1 MVPTVFWFIPIAG
14 ILALLFA
21 RILYV
26 QMKKKD
32 PGNERM
38 QEIAGLVQEG
48 AMAYL
53 RQQYKVVAIVFLVT
67 SIFFAIAAY
76 SLNLMSRYTPFSFLT
91 GGVFSAL
98 AGYIGMLAATH
109 AASRVAR
116 AAQDSL
122 NAGLQVALRGGAVL
136 SFGVVGFALL
146 DVSIWFYIL
155 NYFFQGDPQSKML
168 TITTIMLTFGMG
180 ASLQALFARVGGGIF
195 TKAADMGA
203 DLVGKNDAGLAEDD
217 PRNPAVIADNVGDNV
232 GDVAGMGA
240 DLYESYA
247 GAILAAAALF
257 ASSSQGLALDI
268 QTKYVLLPM
277 IIGGLGVIFSII
289 SLFIVKA
296 KNSSGMKELVGSIN
310 NGIWLSSVLIAGAT
324 FVVTSQLG
332 LQNWLGLSL
341 SVTLGLLVGVVIGV
355 WVNYQTSQD
364 YQPTQRVAESAATSS
379 ATVITS
385 GLELGMNSTSVPV
398 IAVCIGMVGAFFCA
412 SGFSLSVSNIA
423 QGLSGIAMAA
433 VGMLANLGFVLATD
447 AFGAIADNAGGNAEM
462 AKLPGHVR
470 QRTDM
475 LDAVG
480 NTTAAT
486 GKGFAIGSAALTAMA
501 LLASYVEEIKLA
513 LLRKGDINLVINNQ
527 EVPLA
532 KANILDLVNYYQV
545 HAMNPKFIVGA
556 FIGAMAVLVFIGL
569 TTGAVSKVAKK
580 MVAEVRR
587 QFSNPR
593 ILDGSESPEYQRCI
607 QISTQGAQR
616 AMIIPALLAVITPII
631 TGVFLGVAGVM
642 GLLLSAMTTGFGMAV
657 FLANAGGAWDNAK
670 KYIEEGHLGGKGSAA
685 HKAAVIGDMVGDPCK
700 DTSGPALNI
709 LIKLMSMVAIVT
721 AGITILF

>member
-1 MVPTVFWFIPIAG
+1 
-14 ILALLFA
+14 
-21 RILYV
+21 
-26 QMKKKD
+26 
-32 PGNERM
+32 
-38 QEIAGLVQEG
+38 
-48 AMAYL
+48 
-53 RQQYKVVAIVFLVT
+53 
-67 SIFFAIAAY
+67 
-76 SLNLMSRYTPFSFLT
+76 
-91 GGVFSAL
+91 
-98 AGYIGMLAATH
+98 
-109 AASRVAR
+109 
-116 AAQDSL
+116 
-122 NAGLQVALRGGAVL
+122 
-136 SFGVVGFALL
+136 
-146 DVSIWFYIL
+146 
-155 NYFFQGDPQSKML
+155 
-168 TITTIMLTFGMG
+168 
-180 ASLQALFARVGGGIF
+180 
-195 TKAADMGA
+195 
-203 DLVGKNDAGLAEDD
+203 
-217 PRNPAVIADNVGDNV
+217 
-232 GDVAGMGA
+232 
-240 DLYESYA
+240 
-247 GAILAAAALF
+247 
-257 ASSSQGLALDI
+257 
-268 QTKYVLLPM
+268 
-277 IIGGLGVIFSII
+277 
-289 SLFIVKA
+289 
-296 KNSSGMKELVGSIN
+296 
-310 NGIWLSSVLIAGAT
+310 
-324 FVVTSQLG
+324 
-332 LQNWLGLSL
+332 
-341 SVTLGLLVGVVIGV
+341 
-355 WVNYQTSQD
+355 
-364 YQPTQRVAESAATSS
+364 
-379 ATVITS
+379 
-385 GLELGMNSTSVPV
+385 
-398 IAVCIGMVGAFFCA
+398 
-412 SGFSLSVSNIA
+412 
-423 QGLSGIAMAA
+423 
-433 VGMLANLGFVLATD
+433 
-447 AFGAIADNAGGNAEM
+447 M

>member
-98 AGYIGMLAATH
+98 AGYVGMLAATH